1 MSLSTPILIL
11 IASFIVSF
19 IDINHA
25 IYLAVA
31 SNVLLNVKNIK
42 DKNANRTFDTFYSKF
57 LKKN

>member
-11 IASFIVSF
+11 IGSFIVSF

-31 SNVLLNVKNIK
+31 SNALVNVKNIK
-42 DKNANRTFDTFYSKF
+42 DKNRDRLLSTFF
-57 LKKN
+57 KKN